1 MKKLLACLF
10 LLTSVVGF
18 SEEKIS
24 IENIEVRQEKLFI
37 KGEETPITGTLEKK
51 YPSGKI
57 EATLEVVDGKLN
69 GKTYIYYETGIVKK
83 EENYVN
89 SLMEGVVRTYYPSGR
104 LLSQVNFKNDKE
116 EGLMKGY
123 FETGKLEIEIPYEN
137 GQVTGIEKKTMKKE
151 KL

>member
-10 LLTSVVGF
+10 LLTYVVGF

-89 SLMEGVVRTYYPSGR
+89 SLMEGVVRTYYPSGKIEFE
-104 LLSQVNFKNDKE
+104 VTNKND
-116 EGLMKGY
+116 LR
-123 FETGKLEIEIPYEN
+123 N
-137 GQVTGIEKKTMKKE
+137 GIERHYAEDGKIIT
-151 KL
+151 

>member
-69 GKTYIYYETGIVKK
+69 GKTYIYYETGIVKRRK
-83 EENYVN
+83 LCKQSY
-89 SLMEGVVRTYYPSGR
+89 GR
-104 LLSQVNFKNDKE
+104 GSKNLLSKWKNWIW
-116 EGLMKGY
+116 G
-123 FETGKLEIEIPYEN
+123 N
-137 GQVTGIEKKTMKKE
+137 
-151 KL
+151 